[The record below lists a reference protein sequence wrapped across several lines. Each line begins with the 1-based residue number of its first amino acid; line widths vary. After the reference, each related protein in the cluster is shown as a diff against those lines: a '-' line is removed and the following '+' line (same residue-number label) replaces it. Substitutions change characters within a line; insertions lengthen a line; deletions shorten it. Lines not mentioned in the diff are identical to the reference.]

1 MRQLAFPSGAA
12 IGFLSVEI
20 EMVALIVLSILFLAG
35 ARISLGYMER
45 LAIREGRLTES
56 RR

>member
-1 MRQLAFPSGAA
+1 MRQLVFHPAPYLDFLN
-12 IGFLSVEI
+12 INVELSV
-20 EMVALIVLSILFLAG
+20 LLVLCVVFLFGRAPL
-35 ARISLGYMER
+35 LGYMER

>member
-1 MRQLAFPSGAA
+1 
-12 IGFLSVEI
+12 
-20 EMVALIVLSILFLAG
+20 LILLILSIAFVIG
-35 ARISLGYMER
+35 ARYLLAYTER

>member
-1 MRQLAFPSGAA
+1 VLV
-12 IGFLSVEI
+12 ILCLVFLT
-20 EMVALIVLSILFLAG
+20 G
-35 ARISLGYMER
+35 ARFLLAYMER